1 MSTSAAASA
10 VLWTKLTP
18 TPSRRYNIGRDYLVG
33 NLTGTTVPSRN
44 VTNQT
49 TYSGSTTYNNYTYQ
63 TDVQYVSGLLQNTSG
78 RSWTSM
84 ARRFQVS
91 AKVSALT
98 QSSDG
103 INHYLTY
110 VDCL

>member
-1 MSTSAAASA
+1 
-10 VLWTKLTP
+10 L
-18 TPSRRYNIGRDYLVG
+18 RRYNVGRDYLVG

-63 TDVQYVSGLLQNTSG
+63 TDVQYVSG
-78 RSWTSM
+78 
-84 ARRFQVS
+84 F
-91 AKVSALT
+91 SALT
-98 QSSDG
+98 HPSDG

-110 VDCL
+110 AKCLYLRSETYR